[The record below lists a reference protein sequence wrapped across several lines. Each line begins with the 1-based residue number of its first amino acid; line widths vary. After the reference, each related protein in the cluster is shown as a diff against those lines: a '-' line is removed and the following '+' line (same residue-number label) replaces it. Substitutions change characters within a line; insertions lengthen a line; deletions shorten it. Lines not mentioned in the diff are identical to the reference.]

1 MTSNFEIWGEKIVP
15 SSFEGSA
22 KNLMYRIPEKEKECS
37 KLKWT

>member
-22 KNLMYRIPEKEKECS
+22 KNLINVLYTREGKRMF
-37 KLKWT
+37 